1 MNHNILINTLM
12 NGEPQVQVNPDGTT
26 YTMPKPPTRTAIAAA
41 KLIQVMQ
48 QQLDQLSQA
57 LQTAQR
63 EREEMWQTLETT
75 QKTNQ
80 RLQDEIKSLQ
90 LPKTGQ

>member
-1 MNHNILINTLM
+1 MDYNILINTLI

-26 YTMPKPPTRTAIAAA
+26 YTMPKPPTRAALAAA
-41 KLIQVMQ
+41 RVIQGLQ
-48 QQLDQLSQA
+48 QQLNQLSQA

-63 EREEMWQTLETT
+63 ERDEMWQTLEVT